1 VAGARLDRQET
12 YDQNFLAWHWR
23 LGGEQLLFS
32 QLNKDPATNRP
43 LYLLNQKPMLLGCG
57 LEDHV
62 AFNDI
67 CPATQTTAALMTMT
81 PGKALFLDK
90 TGHSLDNERRI
101 FWSRQIV
108 DFLGL

>member
-1 VAGARLDRQET
+1 M
-12 YDQNFLAWHWR
+12 R

-32 QLNKDPATNRP
+32 QSNKDPATNRP
-43 LYLLNQKPMLLGCG
+43 LYTLNQKPMLLGCG